1 MPGCV
6 EIVEKVSF
14 ERVIFLK
21 KNKAP
26 ETCYYYRG
34 ARSTEGYIHNRSCK
48 IRRKEIRIS
57 RKKSVQK
64 RNCYHSTLGSCAT
77 NNVYIVTTKQTH
89 LLIFYLL
96 ELVPQ
101 TCSEDSVVVSV
112 GDAW

>member
-101 TCSEDSVVVSV
+101 TCSEDSDVVSV